1 MEIDEKECF
10 FELENSWEILK
21 YTENMYCILLFLEN
35 INGKFLQRKWKNI
48 RKSEKA
54 LSSR

>member
-21 YTENMYCILLFLEN
+21 YTENMCCILLFLEN